1 MRDLC
6 RDVADAVQ
14 DAVEP
19 MVGREAAGEVM
30 GMGADGTPT
39 KRIDEAAEDAAM
51 DVLEGHGDLEVVSEE
66 YGRISFGDPEYTVA
80 MDPLDGTYNAAK
92 GIPLYAVSLAV
103 ADGDTTDDVFYGY
116 VRELNSGSTYTAREG
131 EGAEFDGAPL
141 EVSNGVEAG
150 EMTVGG
156 VYNIEQFDPGVFDR
170 VRLLGCSS
178 LEMCYVAAGRLHGFV
193 DMRAYLR
200 VLDFA
205 AAKLVIEEA
214 GGRVT
219 TGDGGGVD
227 EELRADRRSSVV
239 AAAPDSHE
247 AIMEVVR

>member
-1 MRDLC
+1 MEDIC
-6 RDVADAVQ
+6 RDVADAVK

-19 MVGREAAGEVM
+19 MAGGDAAGEVM

-39 KRIDEAAEDAAM
+39 KRIDEAAEEAAL
-51 DVLEGHGDLEVVSEE
+51 DVFESHGDIKVVSEE
-66 YGRISFGDPEYTVA
+66 FGSVSYGDPEYTVA
-80 MDPLDGTYNAAK
+80 MDPLDGTYNASK

-103 ADGDTTDDVFYGY
+103 ADGDTVEDVFYSY
-116 VRELNSGSTYTAREG
+116 VRELNTGRTYTARQG
-131 EGAEFDGAPL
+131 EGAEFDGEPI
-141 EVSNGVEAG
+141 EVKNGVDPG

-214 GGRVT
+214 GGEVT
-219 TGDGGGVD
+219 TGEGYPID
-227 EELRADRRSSVV
+227 EKLEADRRSSVV
-239 AAAPDSHE
+239 AAAPGSHE